1 LYQITYYFLTR
12 KIDSMIRKK
21 SILGFG
27 STITA
32 IILIGM
38 ATATFLNVQA
48 QTSDA
53 QQIRNYLIQAIQAL
67 DNGDNSEAIRQLQL
81 ATDQMGSFAAVSEQS
96 SVGQSS
102 DSGQRNNGDDEN
114 NDDEGEGSEEGEG
127 EDEDEPGDID
137 SDDEED

>member
-1 LYQITYYFLTR
+1 MNLMFYR
-12 KIDSMIRKK
+12 K

-38 ATATFLNVQA
+38 ATVTFLNAQA
-48 QTSDA
+48 QSTDTS

-67 DNGDNSEAIRQLQL
+67 DAGDNSEAIRQLQL
-81 ATDQMGSFAAVSEQS
+81 ATDQMGSYAAVSEQS
-96 SVGQSS
+96 SVGQSGG
-102 DSGQRNNGDDEN
+102 SGQGNNGDGE

-127 EDEDEPGDID
+127 EDADEPGDVD
-137 SDDEED
+137 SNDEED